1 MLPALYLRFETGQPR
16 PVLRRRRRRR
26 SDAREL
32 AFEFGG
38 ESPVETHGAMS
49 ACRAAGAPV
58 RRATPRPRW
67 RCSPPAASLA
77 ACTEVKSA
85 DKEHYSP
92 ATITP
97 VKGGEEGLVSVTL
110 TQEGAD
116 RIDIATGRG
125 RGGARGQQGIPYAA
139 LLYEKDGSA
148 FVYTNPSGLTT
159 CARTSRSTAWRAIAC
174 CSARGPRS
182 ARSVVT
188 TGAPQVHGAELEYG
202 EY

>member
-1 MLPALYLRFETGQPR
+1 MRARPPLGRAGRHAAAALA
-16 PVLRRRRRRR
+16 VL
-26 SDAREL
+26 
-32 AFEFGG
+32 
-38 ESPVETHGAMS
+38 
-49 ACRAAGAPV
+49 AAG
-58 RRATPRPRW
+58 T
-67 RCSPPAASLA
+67 SLS

-97 VKGGEEGLVSVTL
+97 VKGEKDLVAVTL

-116 RIDIATGRG
+116 RIDLATGSVTRAA
-125 RGGARGQQGIPYAA
+125 GGQKVIPYAA

-148 FVYTNPSGLTT
+148 FVYTNPKGLTYL
-159 CARTSRSTAWRAIAC
+159 RAHIEVDRV
-174 CSARGPRS
+174 SGNRVLLREGP
-182 ARSVVT
+182 AIGTKVVT